1 MVIAFSLQ
9 GFGAWGLPLHLISLF
24 AQLGV
29 PASAAVGIAALN
41 GPATIAARLAEIAAS
56 GRLASIT
63 TATIAAVHIP
73 LAFVLLLAPIDAKLA
88 ATLFTAIYFG
98 ANGVM
103 SVARL
108 TLPLTLLGPAGFGAL
123 MGNLALPQNL
133 VFAAAPFLFAVA
145 LRVLG
150 FVGGTVM
157 ALALSL
163 AALIAVAGLAHT
175 VHQARSTRA

>member
-1 MVIAFSLQ
+1 M
-9 GFGAWGLPLHLISLF
+9 ISLF

-41 GPATIAARLAEIAAS
+41 RPATIAARLVEIASS

-63 TATIAAVHIP
+63 TATIAATHIP

-88 ATLFTAIYFG
+88 ATLFTAIFFG

-108 TLPLTLLGPAGFGAL
+108 SLPLTLRGPRRVWRADGHRPAAEPRL
-123 MGNLALPQNL
+123 CRRTLP
-133 VFAAAPFLFAVA
+133 V
-145 LRVLG
+145 RRGVLG
-150 FVGGTVM
+150 FVGAALM
-157 ALALSL
+157 ALVLSL
-163 AALIAVAGLAHT
+163 AVLIAVAGLTLT
-175 VHQARSTRA
+175 VRQAQGARD